1 MTKRPWKPVNQLP
14 KPTWF
19 SSRKEKDVNTQ
30 LTKATLEQ
38 IFIQVDADPLAG
50 RGHLSKREIL
60 IDRVL
65 AHVRSCVVDKAP
77 TNPRPI
83 LENEQADVLDLKVA
97 AQ

>member
-1 MTKRPWKPVNQLP
+1 M
-14 KPTWF
+14 
-19 SSRKEKDVNTQ
+19 NTA

-38 IFIQVDADPLAG
+38 IFVQVDADPLAG
-50 RGHLSKREIL
+50 RGHLTKREIL
-60 IDRVL
+60 IDRIL

-83 LENEQADVLDLKVA
+83 LENEAQDVLTLKVA

>member
-19 SSRKEKDVNTQ
+19 SSRKETDVNTQ

-38 IFIQVDADPLAG
+38 IFVQVDADPLAG

-60 IDRVL
+60 IDRIL
-65 AHVRSCVVDKAP
+65 AHVRSCVVEKAP
-77 TNPRPI
+77 ANPRPI
-83 LENEQADVLDLKVA
+83 LENEQSDILELKVA
-97 AQ
+97 AK

>member
-19 SSRKEKDVNTQ
+19 SRKEKDVNTQ

-60 IDRVL
+60 IDRIL

-83 LENEQADVLDLKVA
+83 LENEQADILELKVA